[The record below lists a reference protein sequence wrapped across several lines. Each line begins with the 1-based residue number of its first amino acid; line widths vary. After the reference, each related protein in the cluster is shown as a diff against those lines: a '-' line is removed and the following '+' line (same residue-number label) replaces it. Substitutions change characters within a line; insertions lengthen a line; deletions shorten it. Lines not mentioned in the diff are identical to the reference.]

1 VTGLA
6 AALEATALAQALRV
20 SQVVYPLV
28 NAGHVLGIALLVGAV
43 VPMDLRAAGL
53 IRGPDVR
60 SLVRFL
66 RPFAGLGLLLAAF
79 CGVLLF
85 LVQAT
90 DYTASPW
97 FRAKMALLILAL
109 TNVALHLRCDPLPAK
124 AALLSL
130 LLWPAVLV
138 SGRMIAYG

>member
-1 VTGLA
+1 
-6 AALEATALAQALRV
+6 
-20 SQVVYPLV
+20 
-28 NAGHVLGIALLVGAV
+28 VGAV

-66 RPFAGLGLLLAAF
+66 RPFAGLGLLLAVS

-90 DYTASPW
+90 DYAASPW
-97 FRAKMALLILAL
+97 FRIKMALLILAL
-109 TNVALHLRCDPLPAK
+109 TNAALHLRRDPLPAR

-130 LLWPAVLV
+130 LVWPAVLV